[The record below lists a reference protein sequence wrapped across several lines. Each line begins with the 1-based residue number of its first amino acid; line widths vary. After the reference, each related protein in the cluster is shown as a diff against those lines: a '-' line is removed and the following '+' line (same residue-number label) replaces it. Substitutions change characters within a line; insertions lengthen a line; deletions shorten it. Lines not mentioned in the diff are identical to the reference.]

1 MKTNRERLRISLEI
15 TYAMQVQQ
23 SSSNSKQ
30 PVVLQKI
37 LSLCDMPQIL
47 NLLIF
52 RMQCQTFKVT
62 F

>member
-1 MKTNRERLRISLEI
+1 MKTNRERLCISLEI

-30 PVVLQKI
+30 PVVLQKT